1 MADIDAL
8 SIRIEADAKNATR
21 NVNRLANALTKLSEA
36 LNRIDPSK
44 LNSAAMAANTMSVA
58 VAGMKSSGKTIN
70 SVATAMTKIG
80 EQGANIAQASSST
93 KDMSNSVE
101 GFAKTSENA
110 ATATKKVADGTKEL
124 GNSSTRANQVVK
136 ALSAGFKG
144 FSNTLKSVGTWF
156 KKTASHA
163 LKAATSIKLFGKSA
177 KGSRKSASNLLK
189 EITRI
194 GKMLKLMLTRMV
206 LRQVISGIGDG
217 FKNLAQYSKTFDASL
232 SMLWNDFRQLGNSI
246 AAAASPLLNVF
257 APALHAI
264 IQLVIQA
271 VNAINQL
278 LSALTGLTSFVRA
291 KKLTD
296 SYAGSLKKAGGAAK
310 ELKKTVLG
318 FDELNQLQDNKD
330 SGGGGTSPLDMFED
344 APISDKWKEWAK
356 KLKDMWKKGDFTDLG
371 KAIGEWLLNALNK
384 IPWSKIYRT
393 AAKIGKSLATL
404 INGFVEVPELGYTM
418 GKSLAKA
425 VNTAFY
431 FLDDFVRNLHWKSIG
446 QFIGESLNGF
456 FENIKWNK
464 IYDTV
469 YYGVRGIA
477 SAIQEAIDTFHWD
490 NISKT
495 LINGLD
501 VISMGIKEFFEGIDW
516 GDLGGKMGDQL
527 AKTLRDADWQQV
539 GEAIGSAIQAAIDWV
554 AGFIDKIKA
563 DDVVKA
569 LSDFLSGIFEKVDP
583 QKAGETLGKI
593 LQLLIDT
600 IKGFWEENHD
610 DIKEAVKN
618 FFSGLFS
625 KVNKVDLMKI
635 VAGILGFAM
644 LNGVTSLTITAAKI
658 ALGEKIKSLVT
669 GAGASAAASQAAD
682 TAGAGLGAK
691 FIKGFRFG
699 LFNAVS
705 TIGIVETFKGL
716 LEQNKKVSDLDF
728 MNEYAKSVNHTAE
741 ETARYNEIL
750 KQQRDTEEENA
761 QRRQKTVEVLKACT
775 DGLKYL
781 RDEIGLGRD
790 SMEVATTQANA
801 LGDSVKN
808 VSNSFGIA
816 DTKAAEAFA
825 NMKKNAEKSS
835 DSFGI
840 LDTKAA
846 TAFKNMQSS
855 CDSLK
860 SSTGNL
866 AVSVQKDTGSIG
878 SSVGIADT
886 KAAQA
891 FRNMQKNANTVTFKP
906 LSDNISTNT
915 TASTNAIHI
924 FDTKAEQSFKNMGKS
939 ASDLEITI
947 ETESHGMDVAMASAQ
962 QSMSGTVKTL
972 SADFGTN
979 MTDIQK
985 TVADSTADINSSL
998 DTVKDGMS
1006 EDKWTFSGVWEGL
1019 TKTFEKAKEGIKGV
1033 WNSIADKLNG
1043 SHQIFGS
1050 SFSIDLPRFANGGF
1064 PENGL
1069 FMANSTEMV
1078 GKFSNGKNAVANNE
1092 QITEGIARAVFN
1104 AMTTAQSNSG
1114 GQYINNT
1121 IMVDGDVIARAVTK
1135 GQERLNRRYSPT
1147 MA

>member
-36 LNRIDPSK
+36 LNKIDPSK
-44 LNSAAMAANTMSVA
+44 LNSAAMAANTMSNA

-80 EQGANIAQASSST
+80 EQGANIAQASNAA
-93 KDMSNSVE
+93 KNMSDSV
-101 GFAKTSENA
+101 GGLAKTSENA
-110 ATATKKVADGTKEL
+110 GNSAKKAAEGTKEL
-124 GNSSTRANQVVK
+124 GNSTTRANQVVK

-156 KKTASHA
+156 KKTASSA
-163 LKAATSIKLFGKSA
+163 FKAATHIKLFGKSA
-177 KGSRKSASNLLK
+177 KGSSKSASSLVK

-217 FKNLAQYSKTFDASL
+217 FKNLAQYSKQFDATLSL
-232 SMLWNDFRQLGNSI
+232 LWNDFRQLGNSI

-257 APALHAI
+257 APAIHAI

-330 SGGGGTSPLDMFED
+330 SGGGGTSPANMFEE

-446 QFIGESLNGF
+446 QFIGEALNGF

-477 SAIQEAIDTFHWD
+477 SAIQEAIDTFNWD
-490 NISKT
+490 NISTT

-501 VISMGIKEFFEGIDW
+501 VISMGIKEFFENIDW
-516 GDLGGKMGDQL
+516 LDLGQKMGDQL
-527 AKTLRDADWQQV
+527 AKTIKGTPWQQV

-554 AGFIDKIKA
+554 SGFIDTLEVQ
-563 DDVVKA
+563 DVVDA
-569 LSDFLSGIFEKVDP
+569 LSDMLSGFFEKVDP
-583 QKAGETLGKI
+583 KQAGENLGKI
-593 LQLLIDT
+593 LQFLIDT

-610 DIKEAVKN
+610 EVIQAVKD
-618 FFSGLFS
+618 FFSGLFDS
-625 KVNKVDLMKI
+625 VDKEDLKKI
-635 VAGILGFAM
+635 VLGIVGFAVLNGIKDLAISAATIAFSEKLKSIITASAAEQTVVDAAEAAGTATGLTFLGGLAAALSGAALAGIIIEALDLPQGWIDASALLGEAFKGP
-644 LNGVTSLTITAAKI
+644 LNDKDKELRDNLKETADQFSDTTVVANIFKDTLRDMGADIEHSSYVIRNSSGETVKVVNDVGETVLDLSSDAETATDNLAKTFEKDTSSINNSAAKI
-658 ALGEKIKSLVT
+658 SFEPLKKNIYTLDSGFKTATDNMSKNSKVVT
-669 GAGASAAASQAAD
+669 TNIPNEMANAGVSIAGTVRTLSQSVD
-682 TAGAGLGAK
+682 TETK
-691 FIKGFRFG
+691 KGFDAAGKNSEVFTKDMPKSVTDAQG
-699 LFNAVS
+699 NMS
-705 TIGIVETFKGL
+705 KSVETLNGDFTTNFDSIKTT
-716 LEQNKKVSDLDF
+716 VSD
-728 MNEYAKSVNHTAE
+728 
-741 ETARYNEIL
+741 
-750 KQQRDTEEENA
+750 
-761 QRRQKTVEVLKACT
+761 
-775 DGLKYL
+775 
-781 RDEIGLGRD
+781 
-790 SMEVATTQANA
+790 
-801 LGDSVKN
+801 
-808 VSNSFGIA
+808 
-816 DTKAAEAFA
+816 
-825 NMKKNAEKSS
+825 
-835 DSFGI
+835 
-840 LDTKAA
+840 
-846 TAFKNMQSS
+846 
-855 CDSLK
+855 
-860 SSTGNL
+860 ST
-866 AVSVQKDTGSIG
+866 S
-878 SSVGIADT
+878 
-886 KAAQA
+886 
-891 FRNMQKNANTVTFKP
+891 
-906 LSDNISTNT
+906 
-915 TASTNAIHI
+915 
-924 FDTKAEQSFKNMGKS
+924 
-939 ASDLEITI
+939 
-947 ETESHGMDVAMASAQ
+947 
-962 QSMSGTVKTL
+962 
-972 SADFGTN
+972 
-979 MTDIQK
+979 
-985 TVADSTADINSSL
+985 DINKSL

-1019 TKTFEKAKEGIKGV
+1019 KKTFENAKDSIKGV

-1043 SHQIFGS
+1043 NHQIFGS